1 MTKLLFANI
10 IFLFL
15 IIGFIYLLAKFV
27 RPRLRRVYRW
37 KTNLLIAGAYLA
49 LLVVSIP
56 LALFLD
62 QGQFFQSRNAQAQGL
77 LAEAPAD
84 WSEDGGRRYHIFE
97 NEPLERQA
105 GLVENSRQTYAADTP
120 QLRIQTAGGAGYGR
134 IFLER
139 KKNADG
145 LIEVSTYVAPHYA
158 RSDASLAVDF
168 TKLVAPPQITWEKG
182 TLKIEDPVKQSFEFR
197 VYNDSFPI
205 WQFKGEKQSH
215 YGGGGSMI
223 FGEKGI
229 VIRIPPGVEVV
240 DGDSGEFTWVS
251 NQ

>member
-1 MTKLLFANI
+1 MTNVLFATI
-10 IFLFL
+10 IIWVCILASVYF
-15 IIGFIYLLAKFV
+15 LAKFM

-37 KTNLLIAGAYLA
+37 KTNLLIAVAYLA

-62 QGQFFQSRNAQAQGL
+62 QGEFFQSRNAQAQGM

-84 WSEDGGRRYHIFE
+84 WSEDGGRYHIFE

-120 QLRIQTAGGAGYGR
+120 QLRIQTAGSTGYGR

-158 RSDASLAVDF
+158 RTDTFKPIDF
-168 TKLVAPPQITWEKG
+168 TKLVAPPQITWEAG
-182 TLKIEDPVKQSFEFR
+182 VLKIGDPVKQSFEFKM
-197 VYNDSFPI
+197 YSDSFPV
-205 WQFKGEKQSH
+205 WQFKEEKQSNH
-215 YGGGGSMI
+215 IGGGSMT

-229 VIRIPPGVEVV
+229 LVRIPPGVEVV